1 MNDLILVKSGAL
13 GTRKEMPKLNE
24 GEFGYRTDTNELY
37 IGTNE
42 GNKRLCGVGD
52 KAEINKNIGD
62 VNVQIN
68 TIHASLESISTDIFK
83 LNEEL
88 ATINA
93 RLDALET
100 PEAPSE

>member
-1 MNDLILVKSGAL
+1 MNDLILIKTGAL
-13 GTRKEMPKLNE
+13 GDREEMPKLNE
-24 GEFGYRTDTNELY
+24 GEFGYRTDTEELY
-37 IGTNE
+37 IGTSE

-62 VNVQIN
+62 INVKIN
-68 TIHASLESISTDIFK
+68 AIHVSLESISTDISK

-93 RLDALET
+93 RLDAMVT
-100 PEAPSE
+100 PSE